1 MPIGWDGKPLKNYDY
16 SWIEWG
22 WMPGWDRAFGKLYMD
37 ELGAAIKEC
46 GQKDFQILQI
56 KEKYGQARLYCNGT
70 TQKVHDIIRKYE
82 FISEHICCKCGVEAP
97 MVDTGW
103 ILPQCCRC
111 FIKNYRRNEAFY
123 NRKESPKTDE
133 ELVEMYNSLVYE
145 KPDADGKWR
154 IPTSYRIR
162 KYSAGVEIEEIIDIS
177 DTAELIRK
185 RQSKWRR

>member
-82 FISEHICCKCGVEAP
+82 FISEHICCECGVEAP
-97 MVDTGW
+97 MVGTSW
-103 ILPQCCRC
+103 IYPQCYKC
-111 FIKNYRRNEAFY
+111 FAKHYHRYDVSE
-123 NRKESPKTDE
+123 E
-133 ELVEMYNSLVYE
+133 ELYQKYLDLAEDPDENGEWHIPNTYTIRQWNHNKDEPEDMVY
-145 KPDADGKWR
+145 
-154 IPTSYRIR
+154 
-162 KYSAGVEIEEIIDIS
+162 DIS

-185 RQSKWRR
+185 RQSKWRRKS